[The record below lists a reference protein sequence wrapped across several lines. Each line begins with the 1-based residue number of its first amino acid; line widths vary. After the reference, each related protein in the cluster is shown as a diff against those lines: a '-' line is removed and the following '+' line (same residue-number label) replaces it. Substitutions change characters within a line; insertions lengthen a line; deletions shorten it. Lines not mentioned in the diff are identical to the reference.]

1 MRDILTSDEVE
12 LILCYADMDMK
23 AMPTAN
29 AMHINRTTMWRK
41 FDRIFSQT
49 GFNPREF
56 WDLYM
61 IIRELEK
68 EDADAREIE
77 VRTEQD
83 HSNNGRTQGKLERS
97 AERS

>member
-1 MRDILTSDEVE
+1 MRDILTADEVE

-41 FDRIFSQT
+41 FDRIYSQT

-56 WDLYM
+56 WDLYE
-61 IIRELEK
+61 IVKKLE
-68 EDADAREIE
+68 EEGDDGRQIE
-77 VRTEQD
+77 VCAEQD
-83 HSNNGRTQGKLERS
+83 L
-97 AERS
+97 ADDV

>member
-1 MRDILTSDEVE
+1 MREILTTDEVE

-56 WDLYM
+56 WDLYA
-61 IIRELEK
+61 ICKELEK
-68 EDADAREIE
+68 EGVD
-77 VRTEQD
+77 
-83 HSNNGRTQGKLERS
+83 GRTAQVSPQQDAVED
-97 AERS
+97 

>member
-1 MRDILTSDEVE
+1 MRDILTADEVE

-56 WDLYM
+56 WDLYA
-61 IIRELEK
+61 ICKELEK
-68 EDADAREIE
+68 EGVD
-77 VRTEQD
+77 
-83 HSNNGRTQGKLERS
+83 GRTFQVSPQQDAVKD
-97 AERS
+97 

>member
-1 MRDILTSDEVE
+1 MRDILTADEVE

-56 WDLYM
+56 WDLYA
-61 IIRELEK
+61 ICKELEK
-68 EDADAREIE
+68 EENDARQHE
-77 VRTEQD
+77 VRSEQD
-83 HSNNGRTQGKLERS
+83 RAGNG
-97 AERS
+97 

>member
-1 MRDILTSDEVE
+1 MRDILTADEVE

-56 WDLYM
+56 WDLYA
-61 IIRELEK
+61 ICKELEK
-68 EDADAREIE
+68 EGDDGRQIE
-77 VRTEQD
+77 VRAEQD
-83 HSNNGRTQGKLERS
+83 L
-97 AERS
+97 ADDF